1 MNCVPSI
8 EKKYFCQFKN
18 HNKKQKTPFKEKY
31 EAKATKKTFAKK
43 DLFKLIK
50 WRNHG
55 QTRPSSR

>member
-8 EKKYFCQFKN
+8 DWLKNFVGSKHNEKQP
-18 HNKKQKTPFKEKY
+18 PFKEKY
-31 EAKATKKTFAKK
+31 ETKTTTKTFAKK

>member
-1 MNCVPSI
+1 VNCVSSI
-8 EKKYFCQFKN
+8 DWLKNYVGLKNAIKSKK
-18 HNKKQKTPFKEKY
+18 PFKEKY
-31 EAKATKKTFAKK
+31 EAKATTKTFAKK

>member
-8 EKKYFCQFKN
+8 DWLKNFVGLKNTIKSKK
-18 HNKKQKTPFKEKY
+18 KTFKEKY
-31 EAKATKKTFAKK
+31 EAKATTKTFAKK

-55 QTRPSSR
+55 